1 MKFKELY
8 QLVCENVLAQE
19 ATVIPPSKKR
29 GKYIFPD
36 ARSPLKD
43 SDTIRVY
50 HGANDISDVYR
61 IFKRGLSGQERAD
74 RRYSYEFNNNP
85 KGLFVSISL
94 DVAKYFASY
103 ILEIHTKVSDL
114 EAPVWPGRGYT
125 VQGQMA
131 EYFNDDEDREKKR
144 LNDREEAKKS
154 EYESIRNS
162 DRPEL
167 ARILYQDSEQQALFI
182 GNLDSNSIRAI
193 WVNDNLQKSPEYSTF
208 TRMTPKEFL
217 KKYPYKNEKYDP
229 KMYSHRVFKPREK
242 FDLNIFLDRILA
254 KYNSGN
260 KKYNMSREDLLES
273 LKGLGDRELST
284 YIWPHQ
290 LKDAKSQLAAS
301 SSEI

>member
-1 MKFKELY
+1 MIVLY
-8 QLVCENVLAQE
+8 AALVQE

-29 GKYIFPD
+29 GKYIYPD
-36 ARSPLKD
+36 VRPPLRD

-50 HGANDISDVYR
+50 HGANDLRDVYR

-74 RRYSYEFNNNP
+74 RRYSYESNNNP
-85 KGLFVSISL
+85 KGLFVTISL
-94 DVAKYFASY
+94 DIAKYFASY

-131 EYFNDDEDREKKR
+131 EYFDGDEDREKKR
-144 LNDREEAKKS
+144 LQDREEAKKS

-167 ARILYQDSEQQALFI
+167 ARMLYQDSEQQALFI
-182 GNLDSNSIRAI
+182 GNLDNNSIRAI
-193 WVNDNLQKSPEYSTF
+193 WVNNTPNRSGEYSEY

-217 KKYPYKNEKYDP
+217 KKFPQEQEKAYDS
-229 KMYSHRVFKPREK
+229 KMYAHRVFKPREK
-242 FDLNIFLDRILA
+242 FDLDEFANRLLA
-254 KYNSGN
+254 DYNSTAKN
-260 KKYNMSREDLLES
+260 YRMTREEILGTLS
-273 LKGLGDRELST
+273 GLGKRELLT

-290 LKDAKSQLAAS
+290 LDDALAQLEEFQS
-301 SSEI
+301 SIQ